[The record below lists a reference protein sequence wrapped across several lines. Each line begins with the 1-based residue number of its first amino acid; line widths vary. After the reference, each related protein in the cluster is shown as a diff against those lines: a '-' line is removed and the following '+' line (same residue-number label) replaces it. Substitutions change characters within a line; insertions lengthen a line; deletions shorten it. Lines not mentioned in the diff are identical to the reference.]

1 MLKKIGIVLLLVH
14 LFQVNGQYS
23 DDNTE
28 LEGSGETTVDTIVT
42 DDEDMIDMM
51 EGSTS
56 GHMDFPSYDDELFLV
71 HSLNK
76 NLNFSTLA
84 TPTTGMDEVT
94 TTIVRDTP
102 PSLEKK
108 IWDEEPEIIL
118 DSTPPLTGHKD
129 KEDIEE
135 VPVNPKFD
143 VEPDEIG
150 DGDNEEVTDNEDEKD
165 LAKEPSDPKKT
176 VSFAQSSQ
184 LMAALIIGGCVGLL
198 FAVCVIMLLAYRMRK
213 KDEGSYALDEQ
224 KKPASPSAYQYSQGQ
239 EYYA

>member
-56 GHMDFPSYDDELFLV
+56 G
-71 HSLNK
+71 
-76 NLNFSTLA
+76 
-84 TPTTGMDEVT
+84 MDEVT

-102 PSLEKK
+102 PLLEKGA
-108 IWDEEPEIIL
+108 WDEEPEVIL
-118 DSTPPLTGHKD
+118 DSTTPLTGHKD

-135 VPVNPKFD
+135 VPVKSKFD
-143 VEPDEIG
+143 IEPKEVG
-150 DGDNEEVTDNEDEKD
+150 DGDNVEVEDNGDEKI
-165 LAKEPSDPKKT
+165 LAEKPSDPKKT

>member
-23 DDNTE
+23 DNNKE
-28 LEGSGETTVDTIVT
+28 FEGSGETTVDTIIT

-56 GHMDFPSYDDELFLV
+56 GM
-71 HSLNK
+71 N
-76 NLNFSTLA
+76 
-84 TPTTGMDEVT
+84 EVT

-102 PSLEKK
+102 PSLEKET
-108 IWDEEPEIIL
+108 WDEEPEVIL
-118 DSTPPLTGHKD
+118 ESTPPLSGHKD
-129 KEDIEE
+129 KEEIGE
-135 VPVNPKFD
+135 VPVKSKFD
-143 VEPDEIG
+143 VEPSEMG
-150 DGDNEEVTDNEDEKD
+150 DGDNVEVKDNEDGEVLSEK
-165 LAKEPSDPKKT
+165 PSDPKKT

>member
-23 DDNTE
+23 DNNKE
-28 LEGSGETTVDTIVT
+28 FEGSGETTVDTIIT

-56 GHMDFPSYDDELFLV
+56 GHMDLPSYDDELFLV

-84 TPTTGMDEVT
+84 TPTTGMNEVT

-102 PSLEKK
+102 PSLEKET
-108 IWDEEPEIIL
+108 WDEEPEVIL
-118 DSTPPLTGHKD
+118 ESTPPLSGHKD
-129 KEDIEE
+129 KEEIGE
-135 VPVNPKFD
+135 VPVKSKFD
-143 VEPDEIG
+143 VEPSEMG
-150 DGDNEEVTDNEDEKD
+150 DGDNVEVKDNEDGEVLSEK
-165 LAKEPSDPKKT
+165 PSDPKKT

>member
-56 GHMDFPSYDDELFLV
+56 
-71 HSLNK
+71 
-76 NLNFSTLA
+76 
-84 TPTTGMDEVT
+84 GMDEVT